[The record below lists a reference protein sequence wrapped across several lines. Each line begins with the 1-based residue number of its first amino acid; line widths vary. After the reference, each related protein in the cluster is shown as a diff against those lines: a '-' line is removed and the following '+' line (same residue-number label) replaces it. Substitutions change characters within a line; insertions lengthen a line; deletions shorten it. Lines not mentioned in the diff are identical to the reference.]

1 MYKVKIS
8 ELKAL
13 KEALIQ
19 SNDLLTKISKNSMTH
34 SKIRRE
40 LKLTIEENEIQ
51 INELSTNFYV

>member
-40 LKLTIEENEIQ
+40 LKLIIEENEIQ
-51 INELSTNFYV
+51 INEISTNFYV

>member
-40 LKLTIEENEIQ
+40 LKLIIEKNEIQ
-51 INELSTNFYV
+51 INEISTNFYV

>member
-19 SNDLLTKISKNSMTH
+19 SNELLTKISKNSMTH

-40 LKLTIEENEIQ
+40 LKLIIEENEIQ
-51 INELSTNFYV
+51 INEISTNFYV